1 MMDYFSMTRLSK
13 NESTA
18 QTSQWPVPAD
28 SVRYVVPD
36 PIVRLL
42 SSHPLTRELYP
53 LAFGHYRKAAGHHMH
68 REHHRDNLLIYCTD
82 GKAFLNVAGEPYTVQ
97 AGDLLLLPSGASH
110 RYTADPDNPWTIHWV
125 HYTGPLAE
133 DFRNYMGFDGPT
145 RIRHLGRQPR
155 LLVDFNGLLSVR
167 QTGFRT
173 RGLIHA
179 ANRLRQLLAAVP
191 LNVDETSQERRA
203 ELDTI
208 HNYMREHLEE
218 RLTLEQLAE
227 LAGLSPAHFA
237 TRYREQTGSSPIQH
251 FLHLKVER
259 ACQMLDTTGLSFAD
273 ISRRLGYD
281 DAYYFSR
288 LFKKVMGQSPRD
300 YRHTARH

>member
-1 MMDYFSMTRLSK
+1 MAYTTPPK
-13 NESTA
+13 KTA
-18 QTSQWPVPAD
+18 RTSQWPLPAD
-28 SVRYVVPD
+28 SVRYVIPAPV
-36 PIVRLL
+36 IQLL
-42 SSHPLTRELYP
+42 ASHPLTRELYP

-68 REHHRDNLLIYCTD
+68 RDQHHDNLLIYCTD
-82 GKAFLNVAGEPYTVQ
+82 GRAFLNVDGTPYTVE
-97 AGDLLLLPSGASH
+97 AGDLVLLPAGTPH
-110 RYTADPDNPWTIHWV
+110 RYAADPEDPWTIHWV
-125 HYTGPLAE
+125 HYSGPLAE
-133 DFRNYMGFDGPT
+133 DFHSYMGFG
-145 RIRHLGRQPR
+145 RSLHIRPVGRHPR

-167 QTGFRT
+167 QTGFRI

-191 LNVDETSQERRA
+191 MNLDEAGQARTLD
-203 ELDTI
+203 LDTI
-208 HNYMREHLEE
+208 HGFMREHLEE
-218 RLTLEQLAE
+218 RITLEQLAE

-237 TRYREQTGSSPIQH
+237 TRYREQTGTAPIRH

-259 ACQMLDTTGLSFAD
+259 ACQMLDTTDLSFAE

-288 LFKKVMGQSPRD
+288 LFKKIMGQSPQD

>member
-1 MMDYFSMTRLSK
+1 MT
-13 NESTA
+13 
-18 QTSQWPVPAD
+18 QTSQWPVPQN
-28 SVRYVVPD
+28 SIRYVVPA
-36 PIVRLL
+36 PIIRLL
-42 SSHPLTRELYP
+42 ASHPLTRDLYP
-53 LAFGHYRKAAGHHMH
+53 LAFGHYRKATGHHMH
-68 REHHRDNLLIYCTD
+68 REHHSDYLLVYCTE
-82 GKAFLNVAGEPYTVQ
+82 GKAFLNVQGEPYTVE
-97 AGDLLLLPSGASH
+97 AGDLLLLPAGANH

-133 DFRNYMGFDGPT
+133 DFRNYMGFDGQT

-167 QTGFRT
+167 QTGFRA

-191 LNVDETSQERRA
+191 INADETSQDRKV

-208 HNYMREHLEE
+208 HNYMREHLDE
-218 RLTLEQLAE
+218 RIALEQLAD

-237 TRYREQTGSSPIQH
+237 TRYREQTGTSPIQH

-259 ACQMLDTTGLSFAD
+259 ACQILDTTELSFAD